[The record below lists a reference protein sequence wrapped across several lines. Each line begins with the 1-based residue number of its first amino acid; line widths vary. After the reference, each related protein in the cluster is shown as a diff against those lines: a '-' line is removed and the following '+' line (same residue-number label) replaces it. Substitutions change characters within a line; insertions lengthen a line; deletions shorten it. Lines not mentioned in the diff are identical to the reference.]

1 MNKSPEKKNAEDFDF
16 FNVQAI
22 ACLEEIGILQ
32 ATQTQIDIVE
42 GFLKR
47 AGQRDKGYSKF
58 TQTYLKRIVN
68 TLACMNHNKPKD
80 VYEKL

>member
-1 MNKSPEKKNAEDFDF
+1 MNGQLEKKQVEDFDV
-16 FNVQAI
+16 FNFEAI
-22 ACLEEIGILQ
+22 ACLEQIGILTPSQ
-32 ATQTQIDIVE
+32 AQIDNVE

-58 TQTYLKRIVN
+58 TQTYLKRIVD